1 MNQSEIEDLFERCH
15 THQLSDEQMGEL
27 AILLDSDPDAARR
40 FVEEMTLS
48 ANLGSVMQ
56 ASRLTPLRNHH
67 GRRSFSQ
74 RAVPILLLVF
84 LAFALIPGTDL
95 FFSSETEVIGTIAGS
110 GGSLVW
116 TAGNGQLVDLPGQGG
131 GVTGGTIEGLSPDA
145 WFCLEFRDGSRVTVS
160 GISVLTVSD
169 EGQKRLRLREGRIS
183 VSATQQPDKRPMLV
197 WTRSA
202 ELQVLG
208 TQFDVISDANQTS
221 LSVSEGQVRLRRR
234 SDRQELV
241 VPAMHRV
248 VVDPVL
254 PLELQQPGTV
264 RFWESDVAAGP
275 GCYGR
280 WVPAEGGDPAIQRS
294 APLIPEKA
302 PNITLDLLSLSV
314 VSPDGADVLLESD
327 AQVEVTGRIKSAC
340 RIYCGIN
347 VSNSSGEFAG
357 KYRLDAGNRQPLT
370 TPDADGNFR
379 LVYSLQTTWLDPSVE
394 DEKERF
400 EPSPHGRMLDH
411 VWFFANAAERSGLE
425 VTQVRLIPVNRQA
438 LH

>member
-1 MNQSEIEDLFERCH
+1 MKNTTLKGALLCGMAAMIGAAGAVA
-15 THQLSDEQMGEL
+15 DEPAPTNKNAAAGKPARDQARVQL

-56 ASRLTPLRNHH
+56 ASRLTPLPNHH
-67 GRRSFSQ
+67 GRRSFGQ

-275 GCYGR
+275 GC
-280 WVPAEGGDPAIQRS
+280 
-294 APLIPEKA
+294 
-302 PNITLDLLSLSV
+302 LSRAR
-314 VSPDGADVLLESD
+314 PRRRAHH
-327 AQVEVTGRIKSAC
+327 AR
-340 RIYCGIN
+340 
-347 VSNSSGEFAG
+347 
-357 KYRLDAGNRQPLT
+357 P
-370 TPDADGNFR
+370 
-379 LVYSLQTTWLDPSVE
+379 
-394 DEKERF
+394 
-400 EPSPHGRMLDH
+400 
-411 VWFFANAAERSGLE
+411 
-425 VTQVRLIPVNRQA
+425 
-438 LH
+438 